1 MSESRRAT
9 YADSRRRSALT
20 LLLALVVTACAGG
33 VVAAGDTP
41 QEPVATGVAEVETPA
56 VANLEPALAEALRLA
71 TRAAAADG
79 ITIEL
84 TSGWRSPEYQER
96 LFREA
101 VATYGSEEEA
111 SRWVARGDSSA
122 HVSGDAVDLGPAAA
136 VDWLARNG
144 ARYGLCQ
151 VYGNEPWHFELRPEA
166 PREGCPAPYADP
178 RHDPR
183 LQ

>member
-1 MSESRRAT
+1 M
-9 YADSRRRSALT
+9 YADSRRSGALT

-41 QEPVATGVAEVETPA
+41 PGPGGTGVAEVEDPA
-56 VANLEPALAEALRLA
+56 VANLDPALAEALRLA
-71 TRAAAADG
+71 SQAAAADG
-79 ITIEL
+79 VTIQV
-84 TSGWRSPEYQER
+84 TSGWRSPEHQER

-111 SRWVARGDSSA
+111 SRWVAPSDRSA
-122 HVSGDAVDLGPAAA
+122 HVSGDAVDLGPTAA
-136 VDWLARNG
+136 VEWLSRHG
-144 ARYGLCQ
+144 ARFGLCQ

-178 RHDPR
+178 RYDPR